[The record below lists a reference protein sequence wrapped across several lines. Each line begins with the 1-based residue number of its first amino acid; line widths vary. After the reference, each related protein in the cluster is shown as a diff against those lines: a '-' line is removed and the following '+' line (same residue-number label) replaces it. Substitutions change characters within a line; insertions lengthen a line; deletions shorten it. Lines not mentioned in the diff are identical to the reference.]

1 MSCMLPVPPIELVSL
16 DSDGLHTAHWA
27 SAQISTGENRAS
39 FNSVFMASVPSTPMQ
54 QWQLVQGMQNLKL
67 QAQGTQGTQSQS
79 QWQLVG
85 PGESQWQIV
94 GPTPQVQPKPMQP
107 PQAMQPMPMQ
117 ATPVTMPPMQA
128 IPGMP
133 PGPFAFGGYGGYSGY
148 GPPCGGPCCRVQRL
162 RVRQQQ
168 VPAASQQ
175 ETLGALIVTITEGS
189 SYDPIFQQVEQTD
202 DQGTCVATYL
212 VSLSG
217 LQRLVAALESGRA
230 EAGAPGDFQE
240 LVENLQTVPADKV
253 VFNWECCSSC
263 SEKGFTALGG
273 VGDDPALKLAKVA
286 LERGYMVMFSDFS
299 LKALISSWNSE
310 YFGPKPFLQTGVCTG
325 QVQLNFD
332 PKVLK
337 TCSSKQLAKVGELC
351 EEGKAVIHAA
361 SNTIVYQLSRDAAQ
375 EAERS
380 GAYRL
385 EVLTTADV
393 HYTAYPGYGA
403 VYGGINA
410 LGFSQQAGP
419 QQAMGHVLLT
429 YPSGGRMLTSAGH
442 WKELVHL
449 GGVSE
454 EALLR
459 VAERYYGKE
468 YSTNLGA
475 QLQQCAD
482 VGSRMK
488 MQQVYAQQCVQSSAP
503 Y

>member
-202 DQGTCVATYL
+202 DQGQGSKLGQAWTSKQIERDLL
-212 VSLSG
+212 V
-217 LQRLVAALESGRA
+217 
-230 EAGAPGDFQE
+230 F
-240 LVENLQTVPADKV
+240 
-253 VFNWECCSSC
+253 
-263 SEKGFTALGG
+263 
-273 VGDDPALKLAKVA
+273 
-286 LERGYMVMFSDFS
+286 
-299 LKALISSWNSE
+299 SSWI
-310 YFGPKPFLQTGVCTG
+310 GPWQFNLSLLVGNEISA
-325 QVQLNFD
+325 NF
-332 PKVLK
+332 
-337 TCSSKQLAKVGELC
+337 
-351 EEGKAVIHAA
+351 
-361 SNTIVYQLSRDAAQ
+361 R
-375 EAERS
+375 
-380 GAYRL
+380 
-385 EVLTTADV
+385 
-393 HYTAYPGYGA
+393 
-403 VYGGINA
+403 
-410 LGFSQQAGP
+410 
-419 QQAMGHVLLT
+419 T
-429 YPSGGRMLTSAGH
+429 Y
-442 WKELVHL
+442 
-449 GGVSE
+449 
-454 EALLR
+454 
-459 VAERYYGKE
+459 
-468 YSTNLGA
+468 N
-475 QLQQCAD
+475 
-482 VGSRMK
+482 SRMI
-488 MQQVYAQQCVQSSAP
+488 
-503 Y
+503 